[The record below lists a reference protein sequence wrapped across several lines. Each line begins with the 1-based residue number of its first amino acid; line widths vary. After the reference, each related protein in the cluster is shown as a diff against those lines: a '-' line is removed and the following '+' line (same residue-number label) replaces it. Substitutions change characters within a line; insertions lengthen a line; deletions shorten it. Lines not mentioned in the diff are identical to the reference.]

1 MCKNVYIVVEE
12 LLYHTEINKTE
23 NSTEFMIYN
32 ESFKAFLKY
41 VCVMNTAKDNV
52 RIWGLA
58 PPKERKFEK
67 RGGKKKG
74 KWGKKTY
81 RNSRSLG

>member
-52 RIWGLA
+52 RI
-58 PPKERKFEK
+58 
-67 RGGKKKG
+67 
-74 KWGKKTY
+74 
-81 RNSRSLG
+81 

>member
-58 PPKERKFEK
+58 PPKERKKE
-67 RGGKKKG
+67 RKKIFFYSSP
-74 KWGKKTY
+74 TY
-81 RNSRSLG
+81 